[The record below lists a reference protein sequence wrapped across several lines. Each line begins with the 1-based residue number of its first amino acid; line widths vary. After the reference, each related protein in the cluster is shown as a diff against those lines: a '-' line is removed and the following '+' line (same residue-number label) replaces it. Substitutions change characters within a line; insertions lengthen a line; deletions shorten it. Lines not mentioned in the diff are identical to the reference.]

1 MIESHTLVCPHCQTI
16 NRIPVKKMTDYPMCG
31 KCKKA
36 LFTEKPLELSG
47 LLFRKHLEKTSIPIL
62 VDFWAPW
69 CGPCKMMAPVFLDA
83 AAHLEPRIRLVK
95 LNTEK
100 DQATAAQ
107 FRIQS
112 IPTLAL
118 FREGREVVRQTGA
131 MDLKRML
138 SWVKSSI

>member
-1 MIESHTLVCPHCQTI
+1 MVDSHTLVCPHCHTI
-16 NRIPVKKMTDYPMCG
+16 NRIPVKKMSDHPLCG

-36 LFTEKPLELSG
+36 IFTEEPVALSG
-47 LLFRKHLEKTSIPIL
+47 ILFRKHLEKTTIPIL

-69 CGPCKMMAPVFLDA
+69 CGPCKMMAPAFLDA
-83 AAHLEPRIRLVK
+83 AAHLEPSIRLVK
-95 LNTEK
+95 LNTEQ

-118 FREGREVVRQTGA
+118 FKQGREVARQSGA
-131 MDLKRML
+131 MDLKRLL
-138 SWVKSSI
+138 SWARSRI